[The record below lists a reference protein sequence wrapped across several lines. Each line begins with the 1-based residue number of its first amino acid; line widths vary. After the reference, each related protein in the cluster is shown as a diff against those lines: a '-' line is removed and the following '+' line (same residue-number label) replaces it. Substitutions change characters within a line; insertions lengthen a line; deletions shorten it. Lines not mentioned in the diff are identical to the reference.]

1 VPISVGHYGNT
12 SAAST
17 LILLDE
23 DRRAGRVNAGD
34 LITFLWVGAG
44 NGAMHGYATMLLYNT
59 GSRGQLR

>member
-1 VPISVGHYGNT
+1 MPISVGHYGNT

-44 NGAMHGYATMLLYNT
+44 NGAMHGYATMLL
-59 GSRGQLR
+59 